1 MSHSTNMLS
10 HNNGSL
16 NNRTAM
22 NIEKQGYA
30 STRFLMIM
38 ILMAST
44 TLMTLLSGGFLQV
57 SAMDTEIKAHLSE
70 QDAGQ
75 PERIALTG
83 ATIYTMDPERGG
95 EPIQNGTILI
105 ENGIITAMGEDVE
118 IPEDT
123 LVEDLNGQQI
133 YPGLIDA
140 FSRMGIFEIGAVP
153 MSHDID
159 EQGDVNPNVKPERVV
174 NPDSRHIPV
183 ARSAGVLTSVVT
195 PDGGIIA
202 GQPGAVR
209 MDGWTWEQMTLQS
222 GLGLLV
228 NWPSPRRNYSEDV
241 RELQN
246 VFEDARAYHTAKK
259 AFEAGQADRIDLDSR
274 WEAMLPLFEG
284 DGELP
289 LIVDAQEVRQ
299 IQDAVTWASNE
310 EFPIVIMGGR
320 DAHMITG
327 FLKEMEVP
335 VIITQVLTSPSRN
348 WEAYDAR
355 YSLPAKLYNGGVM
368 FAIAGDASPEN
379 SNRLPYEAGASI
391 AFGLPADEALKSLT
405 IYPAQILGLDDHVG
419 MLKEGMEATLMITD
433 GSPVEYATRVHQ
445 TYIRGAKSDMMDNHR
460 KLYERYRKKVDEWQS
475 RKD

>member
-284 DGELP
+284 D
-289 LIVDAQEVRQ
+289 V
-299 IQDAVTWASNE
+299 SY
-310 EFPIVIMGGR
+310 
-320 DAHMITG
+320 H
-327 FLKEMEVP
+327 
-335 VIITQVLTSPSRN
+335 
-348 WEAYDAR
+348 
-355 YSLPAKLYNGGVM
+355 
-368 FAIAGDASPEN
+368 
-379 SNRLPYEAGASI
+379 
-391 AFGLPADEALKSLT
+391 
-405 IYPAQILGLDDHVG
+405 
-419 MLKEGMEATLMITD
+419 
-433 GSPVEYATRVHQ
+433 
-445 TYIRGAKSDMMDNHR
+445 
-460 KLYERYRKKVDEWQS
+460 
-475 RKD
+475 

>member
-183 ARSAGVLTSVVT
+183 ARSAGV
-195 PDGGIIA
+195 
-202 GQPGAVR
+202 
-209 MDGWTWEQMTLQS
+209 
-222 GLGLLV
+222 
-228 NWPSPRRNYSEDV
+228 
-241 RELQN
+241 
-246 VFEDARAYHTAKK
+246 
-259 AFEAGQADRIDLDSR
+259 
-274 WEAMLPLFEG
+274 
-284 DGELP
+284 
-289 LIVDAQEVRQ
+289 
-299 IQDAVTWASNE
+299 
-310 EFPIVIMGGR
+310 
-320 DAHMITG
+320 
-327 FLKEMEVP
+327 
-335 VIITQVLTSPSRN
+335 
-348 WEAYDAR
+348 
-355 YSLPAKLYNGGVM
+355 
-368 FAIAGDASPEN
+368 
-379 SNRLPYEAGASI
+379 
-391 AFGLPADEALKSLT
+391 
-405 IYPAQILGLDDHVG
+405 
-419 MLKEGMEATLMITD
+419 
-433 GSPVEYATRVHQ
+433 
-445 TYIRGAKSDMMDNHR
+445 
-460 KLYERYRKKVDEWQS
+460 
-475 RKD
+475 